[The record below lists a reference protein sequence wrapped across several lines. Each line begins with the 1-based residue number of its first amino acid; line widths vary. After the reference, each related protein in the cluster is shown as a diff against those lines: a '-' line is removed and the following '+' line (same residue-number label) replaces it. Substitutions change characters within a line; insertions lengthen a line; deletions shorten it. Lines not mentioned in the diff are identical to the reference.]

1 MSEEVDT
8 EADHWRPIGSVVGT
22 LINRLIPPGRANG
35 QHRISSQRIPDSRW
49 SLGAKAAGPGEVER
63 HQPGRYS
70 LRCRR

>member
-22 LINRLIPPGRANG
+22 LINRLNPRAAPTAPTH
-35 QHRISSQRIPDSRW
+35 QPETVLVPRR
-49 SLGAKAAGPGEVER
+49 SLGAQAAGLGEVER